1 MAILAGAGG
10 VSGRSTTTRADQWVC
25 LSTLYLWDMNRL
37 AAGRLCCELFLT
49 TGLFGPMLVACQSFH
64 GSSLIRRVSSEVLV
78 AGHLP
83 GLPVVVRLSVPPHIW
98 VRLSRSVHVLGLLL
112 A

>member
-1 MAILAGAGG
+1 M
-10 VSGRSTTTRADQWVC
+10 
-25 LSTLYLWDMNRL
+25 

-83 GLPVVVRLSVPPHIW
+83 GLPVIVRLSVPPPYLGEI
-98 VRLSRSVHVLGLLL
+98 VQIGGYVPGLLL